1 MRIKHLREWLEC
13 LPTDYDETEIVFRT
27 IKENKED
34 TENWYALDIPIAA
47 CGIDDGNNEMYF
59 CDEKSTKIIE
69 S

>member
-1 MRIKHLREWLEC
+1 MKIKHLREWLDN
-13 LPTDYDETEIVFRT
+13 LPIDYNETEIVFRT

-59 CDEKSTKIIE
+59 CDENSAKIIE
-69 S
+69 T